1 MSSFPLTN
9 SIIFQDGYRTTNQL
23 DSTRFGVTWA
33 VTAGKETTFEHAAAL
48 AVEVNF
54 FGVHLKISMGITMV
68 MNPPEIGIYC
78 KPCKPY

>member
-48 AVEVNF
+48 ADTVSPVSLINLLYMVVLF
-54 FGVHLKISMGITMV
+54 IIITGTA
-68 MNPPEIGIYC
+68 PP
-78 KPCKPY
+78 K